1 MPDPAAAKQPPPTPP
16 TLHHVIGQ
24 KQVVDRLKVALDASF
39 ADDQPFPHTL
49 FLGPPGLGKTSLSK
63 LVAKELAA
71 EFWEGLGQTL
81 ATPSVLIGFLLRPST
96 DKAVLFI
103 DEIHELPVAC
113 QTALYRAMEEGVV
126 FVPQPYTNAI
136 TKMQTVRFTLMSAT
150 TDPQLLLPPLR
161 DRFRLVCQMQPY
173 SPDEIAAIL
182 RQRVRQLG
190 WQVDEACFEAIA
202 IRSFGTPRMAIRL
215 LESAY
220 RTARSEGGTHV
231 DYGHLLR
238 TLCLEQLDGYGRDLT
253 SRSTCCSCRRR
264 QHRFESEFLRARCG
278 RHLVLSQV
286 IEERLL
292 YLDRSSVFPGPHSDG
307 KGIEH
312 AQREAGGEPC
322 LSRVHPFRRLR
333 SASPTWL
340 AWSG

>member
-1 MPDPAAAKQPPPTPP
+1 MPEPTAPNRHPPNPP
-16 TLHHVIGQ
+16 TLNHVIGQ

-81 ATPSVLIGFLLRPST
+81 ATPSVLSGFLLRPTT

-103 DEIHELPVAC
+103 DEIHELPVSC

-173 SPDEIAAIL
+173 SSDEIAAIL

-202 IRSFGTPRMAIRL
+202 VRSFGTPRIAIRL

-220 RTARSEGGTHV
+220 RTARSEGGKLV

-238 TLCLEQLDGYGRDLT
+238 TLTLEQLDEYGLGSDEQRYLLLLSDASAPVRVGVLAGKMRT
-253 SRSTCCSCRRR
+253 T
-264 QHRFESEFLRARCG
+264 
-278 RHLVLSQV
+278 HLVLSQV

-292 YLDRSSVFPGPHSDG
+292 YLDLIERLPQGRILTG
-307 KGIEH
+307 KGMEH
-312 AQREAGGEPC
+312 ARKLKQEAN
-322 LSRVHPFRRLR
+322 R
-333 SASPTWL
+333 A
-340 AWSG
+340 

>member
-1 MPDPAAAKQPPPTPP
+1 MPPSLTTSHFLTRCSWGRLDSARRASPNWSQGNSPPSSGRGW
-16 TLHHVIGQ
+16 VRRWQ
-24 KQVVDRLKVALDASF
+24 R
-39 ADDQPFPHTL
+39 
-49 FLGPPGLGKTSLSK
+49 
-63 LVAKELAA
+63 
-71 EFWEGLGQTL
+71 
-81 ATPSVLIGFLLRPST
+81 PSVLSGFLLRPTT

-103 DEIHELPVAC
+103 DEIHELPVSC

-173 SPDEIAAIL
+173 SSDEIAAIL

-202 IRSFGTPRMAIRL
+202 VRSFGTPRIAIRL

-220 RTARSEGGTHV
+220 RTARSEGGTFV

-238 TLCLEQLDGYGRDLT
+238 TLALEQLDEYGLGSDEQKYLLLL
-253 SRSTCCSCRRR
+253 
-264 QHRFESEFLRARCG
+264 SEASAPVRVGVLAGKMRTT
-278 RHLVLSQV
+278 HLVLSQV

-292 YLDRSSVFPGPHSDG
+292 YLDLIERQNRPSRNDSQETKRERPYDRSLDATSRGEG
-307 KGIEH
+307 K
-312 AQREAGGEPC
+312 
-322 LSRVHPFRRLR
+322 
-333 SASPTWL
+333 
-340 AWSG
+340 

>member
-1 MPDPAAAKQPPPTPP
+1 MPDPVAPNHPPPNPP
-16 TLHHVIGQ
+16 TLNHVIGQ

-71 EFWEGLGQTL
+71 EFWEALGQTL
-81 ATPSVLIGFLLRPST
+81 ATPSVLSGFLLRPTT
-96 DKAVLFI
+96 DKAVLFL
-103 DEIHELPVAC
+103 DEAHLLPVAC

-173 SPDEIAAIL
+173 SSDEIAAIL
-182 RQRVRQLG
+182 RQRVRQLS

-202 IRSFGTPRMAIRL
+202 VRSFGTPRIAIRL

-220 RTARSEGGTHV
+220 RTARSEGGVVV

-238 TLCLEQLDGYGRDLT
+238 TLALEQLDGYGLGSDEQKYLLLL
-253 SRSTCCSCRRR
+253 
-264 QHRFESEFLRARCG
+264 SEASAPVRVGVLAGKMRTT
-278 RHLVLSQV
+278 HLVLSQV

-292 YLDRSSVFPGPHSDG
+292 YLDLIERLPQGRILTG
-307 KGIEH
+307 KGMEH
-312 AQREAGGEPC
+312 ARKLKQEAN
-322 LSRVHPFRRLR
+322 R
-333 SASPTWL
+333 A
-340 AWSG
+340 

>member
-24 KQVVDRLKVALDASF
+24 KAVVDRLKVALDASF

-81 ATPSVLIGFLLRPST
+81 ATPSVLSGFLLRPTT

-103 DEIHELPVAC
+103 DEVHELPVAC

-126 FVPQPYTNAI
+126 FVPQPYTQAI
-136 TKMQTVRFTLMSAT
+136 TKMETVRFTLMSAT

-173 SPDEIAAIL
+173 SLDEIGGIL

-190 WQVDEACFEAIA
+190 WQVDDACFDAIA
-202 IRSFGTPRMAIRL
+202 SRSFGTPRIGIRL

-220 RTARSEGGTHV
+220 RTARAEGAKLI

-238 TLCLEQLDGYGRDLT
+238 TLALEQLDEFGLGSDEQKYLLLL
-253 SRSTCCSCRRR
+253 S
-264 QHRFESEFLRARCG
+264 ESSAPVRIGVLAGKMRTT
-278 RHLVLSQV
+278 HLVLSQV
-286 IEERLL
+286 VEERLL
-292 YLDRSSVFPGPHSDG
+292 YLDLIERVPQGRVLTG
-307 KGIEH
+307 KGLEH
-312 AQREAGGEPC
+312 ARKLKQEVNRA
-322 LSRVHPFRRLR
+322 
-333 SASPTWL
+333 
-340 AWSG
+340 

>member
-16 TLHHVIGQ
+16 TLNHVIGQ
-24 KQVVDRLKVALDASF
+24 KPVVDRLKVALDASF

-81 ATPSVLIGFLLRPST
+81 ATPSVLSGFLLRPTT

-136 TKMQTVRFTLMSAT
+136 TKMQTVRFALMSAT

-173 SPDEIAAIL
+173 SSDEIAAIL
-182 RQRVRQLG
+182 RQRVRQLV

-202 IRSFGTPRMAIRL
+202 VRSFGTPRIAIRL

-220 RTARSEGGTHV
+220 RTARSEGGTLV

-238 TLCLEQLDGYGRDLT
+238 TLALEQLDEYGLGSDEQKYLLLL
-253 SRSTCCSCRRR
+253 
-264 QHRFESEFLRARCG
+264 SEASAPVRVGVLAGKMRTT
-278 RHLVLSQV
+278 HLVLSQV

-292 YLDRSSVFPGPHSDG
+292 YLDLIERLPQGRILTG
-307 KGIEH
+307 KGMEH
-312 AQREAGGEPC
+312 ARKLKQEAN
-322 LSRVHPFRRLR
+322 R
-333 SASPTWL
+333 A
-340 AWSG
+340 

>member
-1 MPDPAAAKQPPPTPP
+1 MPDPTAAKQPPPTPP
-16 TLHHVIGQ
+16 TLNHVIGQ
-24 KQVVDRLKVALDASF
+24 KPVVDRLKVALDASF

-81 ATPSVLIGFLLRPST
+81 ATPSVLSGFLLRPTT

-173 SPDEIAAIL
+173 SSDEIAAIL

-202 IRSFGTPRMAIRL
+202 IRAFGTPRIAIRL

-220 RTARSEGGTHV
+220 RTARSEGGTLV

-238 TLCLEQLDGYGRDLT
+238 TLTLEQLDEYGLGSDEQRYLLLL
-253 SRSTCCSCRRR
+253 
-264 QHRFESEFLRARCG
+264 SEASSPVRVGVLAGKMRTT
-278 RHLVLSQV
+278 HLVLSQV

-292 YLDRSSVFPGPHSDG
+292 YLDLIERLPQGRILTG
-307 KGIEH
+307 KGMEH
-312 AQREAGGEPC
+312 ARKLKQEAN
-322 LSRVHPFRRLR
+322 R
-333 SASPTWL
+333 A
-340 AWSG
+340 

>member
-1 MPDPAAAKQPPPTPP
+1 MPDPAAPNHPPPNPP
-16 TLHHVIGQ
+16 TLNHVIGQ
-24 KQVVDRLKVALDASF
+24 RQVVDRLKVALDASF

-81 ATPSVLIGFLLRPST
+81 ATPSVLSGFLLRPTT

-173 SPDEIAAIL
+173 SSDEIAAIL
-182 RQRVRQLG
+182 RQRIRQLR
-190 WQVDEACFEAIA
+190 WQVDEACFAAIGA
-202 IRSFGTPRMAIRL
+202 RSFGTPRIAIRL

-238 TLCLEQLDGYGRDLT
+238 TLSLEQLDEYGLGSDEQKYLLLL
-253 SRSTCCSCRRR
+253 
-264 QHRFESEFLRARCG
+264 SEASAPVRVGVLAGKMRTT
-278 RHLVLSQV
+278 HLVLSQV

-292 YLDRSSVFPGPHSDG
+292 YLDLIERLPQGRILTG

-312 AQREAGGEPC
+312 ARKLKQEAN
-322 LSRVHPFRRLR
+322 R
-333 SASPTWL
+333 A
-340 AWSG
+340 

>member
-1 MPDPAAAKQPPPTPP
+1 MPDPAAPNHPHPNPP
-16 TLHHVIGQ
+16 TLNHVIGQ

-81 ATPSVLIGFLLRPST
+81 ATPSVLSGFLLRPTT

-103 DEIHELPVAC
+103 DEIHELPVTC

-173 SPDEIAAIL
+173 SSDEIAAIL

-202 IRSFGTPRMAIRL
+202 VRSFGTPRIAIRL

-220 RTARSEGGTHV
+220 RTARSEGGTLV

-238 TLCLEQLDGYGRDLT
+238 TLALEQLDEYGLGSDEQKYLLLL
-253 SRSTCCSCRRR
+253 
-264 QHRFESEFLRARCG
+264 SEASAPVRVGVLAGKMRTT
-278 RHLVLSQV
+278 HLVLSQV

-292 YLDRSSVFPGPHSDG
+292 YLDLIERLPQGRILTG

-312 AQREAGGEPC
+312 ARKLKQEAN
-322 LSRVHPFRRLR
+322 H
-333 SASPTWL
+333 A
-340 AWSG
+340 

>member
-1 MPDPAAAKQPPPTPP
+1 
-16 TLHHVIGQ
+16 VE
-24 KQVVDRLKVALDASF
+24 RLKVALDASF
-39 ADDQPFPHTL
+39 ADNQPFPHTL

-81 ATPSVLIGFLLRPST
+81 ATPSALSGFLLRPTT

-161 DRFRLVCQMQPY
+161 DRFRLVCQIQPY
-173 SPDEIAAIL
+173 SSEEIAAIL

-190 WQVDEACFEAIA
+190 WQVDEACFVAIA
-202 IRSFGTPRMAIRL
+202 VRSFGTPRIAIRL

-220 RTARSEGGTHV
+220 RTARAEGGTLV
-231 DYGHLLR
+231 DFGHLVR
-238 TLCLEQLDGYGRDLT
+238 TLSLEQLDGYGLGPDEQKYLLIL
-253 SRSTCCSCRRR
+253 
-264 QHRFESEFLRARCG
+264 SEASAPVRVGVLAGKMRTT
-278 RHLVLSQV
+278 HLVLSQV

-292 YLDRSSVFPGPHSDG
+292 YLDLIERMPQGRILTG
-307 KGIEH
+307 KGMEH
-312 AQREAGGEPC
+312 ARKLKQEVTRA
-322 LSRVHPFRRLR
+322 
-333 SASPTWL
+333 
-340 AWSG
+340 

>member
-1 MPDPAAAKQPPPTPP
+1 MPDPAAPHHPPPNPP
-16 TLHHVIGQ
+16 TLNHVIGQ
-24 KQVVDRLKVALDASF
+24 RQVVDRLKVALDASF
-39 ADDQPFPHTL
+39 ADDQRFPHTL

-81 ATPSVLIGFLLRPST
+81 ATPSVLSGFLLRPTT

-103 DEIHELPVAC
+103 DEIHELPISC

-173 SPDEIAAIL
+173 SSDEIAAIL

-190 WQVDEACFEAIA
+190 WQVDEACFAAIA
-202 IRSFGTPRMAIRL
+202 FRSFGTPRIAIRL

-220 RTARSEGGTHV
+220 RTARSEGGMLV

-238 TLCLEQLDGYGRDLT
+238 TLALEQLDEYGLGSDEQKYLLLL
-253 SRSTCCSCRRR
+253 
-264 QHRFESEFLRARCG
+264 SEASAPVRVGVLAGKMRTT
-278 RHLVLSQV
+278 HHVLSQV

-292 YLDRSSVFPGPHSDG
+292 YLDLIERLPGGRILTG
-307 KGIEH
+307 KGMEH
-312 AQREAGGEPC
+312 ARKLKQEAN
-322 LSRVHPFRRLR
+322 R
-333 SASPTWL
+333 A
-340 AWSG
+340 

>member
-1 MPDPAAAKQPPPTPP
+1 MPDPAAPNRPPPNPP
-16 TLHHVIGQ
+16 TLDHVIGQ
-24 KQVVDRLKVALDASF
+24 RQVVDRLKVALDASF

-49 FLGPPGLGKTSLSK
+49 FLGPPGVGKTSLSK

-81 ATPSVLIGFLLRPST
+81 ATPSVLSGFLLRPTTQKS
-96 DKAVLFI
+96 VLFI

-113 QTALYRAMEEGVV
+113 QTALYRAMEENVV

-136 TKMQTVRFTLMSAT
+136 TKMETVRFTLVGAT

-161 DRFRLVCQMQPY
+161 DRMKLVCQMQPY
-173 SPDEIAAIL
+173 SSDEIAAIL

-202 IRSFGTPRMAIRL
+202 ARSFGTPRIAIRL

-220 RTARSEGGTHV
+220 RTARSEGGTLV

-238 TLCLEQLDGYGRDLT
+238 TLSLEQLDEYGLGSDEQKYLLLL
-253 SRSTCCSCRRR
+253 
-264 QHRFESEFLRARCG
+264 SEASAPVRVGVLAGKMRTT
-278 RHLVLSQV
+278 HLVLSQV

-292 YLDRSSVFPGPHSDG
+292 YLDLIERLPQGRMLTG
-307 KGIEH
+307 KGMEH
-312 AQREAGGEPC
+312 ARKLKQEAN
-322 LSRVHPFRRLR
+322 R
-333 SASPTWL
+333 A
-340 AWSG
+340 